1 MNLVLFFQ
9 DLWQRVSVSVSDFFH
24 VVSELFLVGIW
35 KPVQEI
41 IQDLQYG
48 SLWARIL
55 DQFRYNSWGTVLHRL
70 SSDEGLITTI
80 FIIAFVILLCCGG
93 GVVGGAIGAVLLLL
107 ILMPIMGTAV
117 WLWENLLEPIFPLTM
132 FVLASLGFII
142 GAFVSVRNY
151 IRSVKAFR
159 DPWKNYKDKG
169 RFVEENAARRSY
181 FFGPGQRQVSCIFR
195 GAWKRNFASVGSIVR
210 NRINV
215 GHGFILR
222 VILAPFVWIYLIVY
236 IFSVLTFGSILTFL
250 IGTVHFLVIFLVSTL
265 HRIIFS
271 LAWLVDRT
279 YLVFKRISSICPHCK
294 KKYRIPE
301 FACPDCGKRQH
312 NLVPSSYGIFHRKC
326 VCGKKLPTTFF
337 NGRSRLEPY
346 CPSCGDTMVSS
357 DSRQFGLTMVGASSA
372 GKTAIITAFVHQLQ
386 ELVRN
391 APNAECEIPT
401 AQARKFDQLNRFY
414 LGHESLRG
422 SVVDETTDMYSLLL
436 RLHRGR
442 TRIQFSLYDVAGE
455 VFDTPDLNAIVY
467 ANDMAISQGI
477 IFVLDPLSAPSLKER
492 ARRSDHAA
500 VREMSAVLNHFVTF
514 LQTLS
519 SAEKVGQRIKR
530 PMAVLINKMDS
541 PTITSWFSM
550 EDLNA
555 ALSAVSPDRRQAL
568 QDSMCRDFLMQI
580 GLSDF
585 LMALD
590 AQFSNVHF
598 FPVSA
603 TGGADRGYAF
613 QPSAGLMKP
622 FAWIIRQK
630 DTELAG
636 ALNLSDDLI

>member
-9 DLWQRVSVSVSDFFH
+9 DLWQRVSVSVSDFFQ

-265 HRIIFS
+265 HRIIFPWPGWWIAPIWS
-271 LAWLVDRT
+271 SSGFPPSAPIARKNIGFRNLPVRT
-279 YLVFKRISSICPHCK
+279 VGSVSIIWFP
-294 KKYRIPE
+294 P
-301 FACPDCGKRQH
+301 PMG
-312 NLVPSSYGIFHRKC
+312 
-326 VCGKKLPTTFF
+326 FF
-337 NGRSRLEPY
+337 TGNVSAGRSFPPRFSTAE
-346 CPSCGDTMVSS
+346 
-357 DSRQFGLTMVGASSA
+357 A
-372 GKTAIITAFVHQLQ
+372 GW
-386 ELVRN
+386 N
-391 APNAECEIPT
+391 PT
-401 AQARKFDQLNRFY
+401 APAAGTPWFPLTPGS
-414 LGHESLRG
+414 LG
-422 SVVDETTDMYSLLL
+422 
-436 RLHRGR
+436 
-442 TRIQFSLYDVAGE
+442 
-455 VFDTPDLNAIVY
+455 
-467 ANDMAISQGI
+467 
-477 IFVLDPLSAPSLKER
+477 
-492 ARRSDHAA
+492 
-500 VREMSAVLNHFVTF
+500 
-514 LQTLS
+514 
-519 SAEKVGQRIKR
+519 
-530 PMAVLINKMDS
+530 
-541 PTITSWFSM
+541 
-550 EDLNA
+550 
-555 ALSAVSPDRRQAL
+555 
-568 QDSMCRDFLMQI
+568 
-580 GLSDF
+580 
-585 LMALD
+585 
-590 AQFSNVHF
+590 
-598 FPVSA
+598 
-603 TGGADRGYAF
+603 
-613 QPSAGLMKP
+613 
-622 FAWIIRQK
+622 
-630 DTELAG
+630 
-636 ALNLSDDLI
+636 